1 MTTETPTVEIPDTP
15 SPKDV
20 ALMLLSDMR
29 DKLKEAQHGPD
40 IAEFVRTAGWPQYTC
55 GPKRADAVNE
65 QISKAVDRMFERV
78 VDTPLKKRGIK

>member
-1 MTTETPTVEIPDTP
+1 MTTETPTVEVPDTP

-20 ALMLLSDMR
+20 ALMILASY
-29 DKLKEAQHGPD
+29 KEEFKQEQDGPD